1 MSQTVGF
8 HLSELVAALG
18 GEWRGE
24 DVQIKAVAPLETA
37 GDGDIAFLAN
47 PKYRQQLA
55 ACRAAARGVEIH
67 PLPGR
72 PRTALRPG
80 Q

>member
-37 GDGDIAFLAN
+37 GDGDIAFSGQSQISPAIGRLSRCSGDCAS
-47 PKYRQQLA
+47 RIG
-55 ACRAAARGVEIH
+55 RAGA
-67 PLPGR
+67 
-72 PRTALRPG
+72 
-80 Q
+80 